1 MIGTIIVFALIP
13 VVALLAN
20 AIEEHNDGIPFNA
33 AYNSAGLPIITL
45 TNDGKEFNFL
55 VDTGANLCVL
65 NKSVLPELKY
75 KELEGE
81 GTMYG
86 MEGNL
91 QKVEYVEALLS
102 HGKDDFTVEFQVCN
116 IDAAFGRVE
125 EAHGITIHGVLG
137 TQFLENN
144 KGRVDFI
151 EHKLRYESE
160 KNKAPL
166 KGQNE

>member
-20 AIEEHNDGIPFNA
+20 AVEEHNDGIPFDA
-33 AYNSAGLPIITL
+33 AYDSAGLPIITL
-45 TNDGKEFNFL
+45 TNEGKEFNFL

-65 NKSVLPELKY
+65 NESVLPEIKH
-75 KELEGE
+75 KKLEGE
-81 GTMYG
+81 GTMFG

-91 QKVEYVEALLS
+91 QKVEYVEVLLT

-125 EAHGITIHGVLG
+125 AEHGIAVHGVLG
-137 TQFLENN
+137 TQFLESNRG
-144 KGRVDFI
+144 KVDFI
-151 EHKLRYESE
+151 EHKLHYAPE
-160 KNKAPL
+160 KNKVAL
-166 KGQNE
+166 KRQSK

>member
-20 AIEEHNDGIPFNA
+20 VIEEYNDGIPFDA
-33 AYNSAGLPIITL
+33 AYDSAGLPIITL

-65 NKSVLPELKY
+65 NDSALPNLKH
-75 KELEGE
+75 KKLEGE
-81 GTMYG
+81 GTMFG

-91 QKVEYVEALLS
+91 QKVEYVEVLLS

-125 EAHGITIHGVLG
+125 AEHGITIHGVLG

-144 KGRVDFI
+144 RGRVNFV
-151 EHKLRYESE
+151 EHKLMYEPE
-160 KNKAPL
+160 KNKATL
-166 KGQNE
+166 KEQNK